1 LIGSEGKHLKAR
13 CYSFDLIGFGFGEAI
28 ERTKNKVDLLV
39 TIGEN
44 NWNGKRQLQLQ
55 LRDLRESQEN

>member
-1 LIGSEGKHLKAR
+1 MNIIFYIA
-13 CYSFDLIGFGFGEAI
+13 FIGFGFGEAI
-28 ERTKNKVDLLV
+28 EHTKNKVDLLV

-55 LRDLRESQEN
+55 LKDLRESQEN

>member
-1 LIGSEGKHLKAR
+1 LKAR
-13 CYSFDLIGFGFGEAI
+13 CHRFDLIGFGFGETI

-55 LRDLRESQEN
+55 LKDLRESQEN

>member
-13 CYSFDLIGFGFGEAI
+13 CHSFDLIGFGFGEAI
-28 ERTKNKVDLLV
+28 EHTKNKVDLLV

-55 LRDLRESQEN
+55 LKDLRESQEN